1 MLCYTILHTYFSQ
14 FFCINFKSKND
25 KPIIT
30 TSSFLNMTKN
40 IIQNSKMKLLLAGR
54 IFKTQCGMKPF
65 FHWVQPGPF
74 ITPWFMKSI
83 GKSLPRVCFHGLPHY
98 FRGHGTLAEAKS
110 VSSGPSWHDYYSL
123 QRGHREPK
131 ACWVGAPQQH
141 CLIFWGTSSTYY
153 TY

>member
-1 MLCYTILHTYFSQ
+1 
-14 FFCINFKSKND
+14 
-25 KPIIT
+25 
-30 TSSFLNMTKN
+30 
-40 IIQNSKMKLLLAGR
+40 MKLCSQEEFL
-54 IFKTQCGMKPF
+54 K
-65 FHWVQPGPF
+65 PGPF

-131 ACWVGAPQQH
+131 ACWVGAPQQQWALFYILRDLV
-141 CLIFWGTSSTYY
+141 LIKSKIQPRARYSFYSQIRTSKVNVCVFWDSIGLHITL
-153 TY
+153 